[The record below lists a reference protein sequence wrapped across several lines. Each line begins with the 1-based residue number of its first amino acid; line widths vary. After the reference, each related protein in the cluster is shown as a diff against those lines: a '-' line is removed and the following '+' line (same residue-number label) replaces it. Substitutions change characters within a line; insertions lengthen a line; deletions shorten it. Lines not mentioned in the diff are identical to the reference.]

1 MKLSEEKP
9 RLSRVE
15 CEERMKVRNGMYQP
29 IDRKRQKVN
38 YIIMFAIL
46 IFLIIFGIYSYSLL

>member
-15 CEERMKVRNGMYQP
+15 REERMKVRNGMYQP